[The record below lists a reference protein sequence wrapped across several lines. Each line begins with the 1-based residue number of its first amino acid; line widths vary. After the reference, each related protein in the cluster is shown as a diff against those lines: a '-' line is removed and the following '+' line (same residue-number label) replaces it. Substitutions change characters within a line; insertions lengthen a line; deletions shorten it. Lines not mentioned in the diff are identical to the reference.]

1 LATDSL
7 KQFSRIVIKVGSSL
21 LVDPAT
27 GLRQQWLKSFLSDVA
42 EISRR
47 GSEVL
52 IVSSGA
58 IALGRQSLKSQI
70 DSNAALKLE
79 ESQAAAAIGQIA
91 LSQVYAELLKSN
103 GFVAAQIL
111 LTIDD
116 TEQRHRYLN
125 ARNTIETAL
134 KWKAIPII
142 NENDSVA
149 TSEIRYGD
157 NDRLAARVASMIGA
171 DLLILFSDI
180 DGLFDLPPQ
189 DNPGAKLIEHVPT
202 ITDEIEAMAG
212 EAASVLSR
220 GGMKTKIDAAKIS
233 TAAGARMVIASGV
246 DNHPLKRLEETQ
258 RGTWFD
264 PAPGTINQRKKWIA
278 GGLDVSGKIT
288 IDAGALIALERGKSL
303 LPAGVIKVEGSF
315 ERGDLVDVLGPNG
328 HAIARGLI
336 EYDSK
341 NASSI
346 IGLKSDQVVDLLGTV
361 TRSALIHRNNLAMD

>member
-1 LATDSL
+1 MATDSL

>member
-1 LATDSL
+1 MATDSL

-336 EYDSK
+336 EYDSQ
-341 NASSI
+341 NANSI

>member
-336 EYDSK
+336 EYDSQ
-341 NASSI
+341 NANSI